1 MANPEPAPPVSA
13 PRRTEA
19 YAPGSI
25 GNVGPGLDILGLA
38 VTGAGDTVVAER
50 IEGGHIV
57 VIDPGHPELP
67 NDPTRHASALAA
79 AAVLR
84 RIGQASVGIGL
95 RLRKGLPLSGGQG
108 GSAASAVAGAGAV
121 NALFDSPLTPME
133 LIEVALEAESAVAG
147 RHADNVAPS
156 VLGGLVL
163 IRSMDPLEVIRL
175 PIPEALYLVL
185 AHPHME
191 LRTAEGRAALPTQ
204 VPMAIVLHQAAQV
217 AALVAGAVTGDV
229 RLMGR
234 ALDDRLAEPARTPL
248 LPGFAA
254 AKAAALRAGAL
265 GCSISGSGPT
275 AFALAED
282 RATAERIAGAMA
294 AAYAGHGLASDT
306 RIGQPDLH
314 GLRVSTA

>member
-1 MANPEPAPPVSA
+1 
-13 PRRTEA
+13 
-19 YAPGSI
+19 
-25 GNVGPGLDILGLA
+25 
-38 VTGAGDTVVAER
+38 VAEP
-50 IEGGHIV
+50 IDGGRIV
-57 VIDPGHPELP
+57 VIDPGHPALP
-67 NDPTRHASALAA
+67 TDPMRHASALAA
-79 AAVLR
+79 IAVLR
-84 RIGQASVGIGL
+84 RIGQPSVGIGL

-121 NALFDSPLTPME
+121 NALFGSPLTPME
-133 LIEVALEAESAVAG
+133 LIEVALEAESVVAG

-163 IRSMDPLEVIRL
+163 IRSMDPLEVVRL
-175 PIPEALYLVL
+175 PVPEALCIVL

-191 LRTAEGRAALPTQ
+191 LRTAEARAALPAQ
-204 VPMAIVLHQAAQV
+204 VPMATVLHQAAQV
-217 AALVAGAVTGDV
+217 AALVAGAVTGDL

-254 AKAAALRAGAL
+254 AKAAALWAGAL

-275 AFALAED
+275 AFALAEN
-282 RATAERIAGAMA
+282 RSTAERIADAMA
-294 AAYAGHGLASDT
+294 AAYAACGLTSDT
-306 RIGQPDLH
+306 RIAQPDLQ